1 MFDNTLTAKSLQDIL
16 CQALEKLGYHWY
28 EGGTPRT
35 REGLHQTSIEVRS
48 MPSPTTEPM
57 FTVYGKALHRRCE
70 TKDSALIRALI
81 FIDQTLGYKIGDV
94 KYAQYLLLANNI
106 R

>member
-1 MFDNTLTAKSLQDIL
+1 MSNLGEIGLSLVR
-16 CQALEKLGYHWY
+16 
-28 EGGTPRT
+28 GGTPRT

-48 MPSPTTEPM
+48 MPSPAVEPM
-57 FTVYGKALHRRCE
+57 FTVYGKALPHRCE

-81 FIDQTLGYKIGDV
+81 FINQTLGYKIGDV
-94 KYAQYLLLANNI
+94 KYAQYLLLA